1 MGFVSYIL
9 LTLTQIALLLLKQ
22 REAGAGTGK
31 KVAAWQL
38 RDIRNGSNCLQE
50 IAKG

>member
-22 REAGAGTGK
+22 REAGAETGNEM
-31 KVAAWQL
+31 ATWQL
-38 RDIRNGSNCLQE
+38 WDI
-50 IAKG
+50 